1 MSAND
6 ELVVNFREVTGIDEQ
21 RARFYLESSGWQL
34 EVLRQIKN
42 SYEHSINKS
51 L

>member
-6 ELVVNFREVTGIDEQ
+6 ELVANFREVTGIDEQ

-34 EVLRQIKN
+34 EVRQMKNCLRELK
-42 SYEHSINKS
+42 IN

>member
-6 ELVVNFREVTGIDEQ
+6 ELVANFREVTGIDEQ

-34 EVLRQIKN
+34 EVT
-42 SYEHSINKS
+42 HVNK
-51 L
+51 LIELPVD